1 MAYNVG
7 VEARIII
14 DATINNGRPTIQGT
28 RITAQTVLEFLG
40 AGDSIEDVLAE
51 YPSLTREDI
60 LACLRY
66 ASRLTGH
73 HFTVE
78 RVA

>member
-1 MAYNVG
+1 MPATIV
-7 VEARIII
+7 I
-14 DATINNGRPTIQGT
+14 DPNINNGRPTIQGT

-40 AGDSIEDVLAE
+40 AGDTIEDLLEA
-51 YPSLTREDI
+51 YPSLTREDV

-73 HFTVE
+73 HFTIE
-78 RVA
+78 KVA